1 MKITE
6 CYIENFGKISARKYS
21 FKDGFNCIKEDN
33 GSGKTTLAAFIKVM
47 LYGMSD
53 TKKTSLDENDR
64 RHYLPWGGGAC
75 GGSLCFEVNGKS
87 YRIQRSFAPKA
98 ADDSFALYDAVTGR
112 ACNDYGENLGEE
124 LFGIDVDGF
133 ERTVFLSE
141 RSLTP
146 RSENKTI
153 SAKLSDLVGCDGDIG
168 GMDDAL
174 KNLENQRRF
183 YQKKGGS
190 GEIAD
195 IKIKI
200 AEINRRIDALNET
213 EGALI
218 MAEKRLSQLSGDIA
232 EAQRTEAELAAR
244 REKASIKAADNGYEA
259 RCKELE
265 ILLNERVS
273 ERGRWLEFFGGAIP
287 SFDEIDQM
295 AYKSTEAKNLSAS
308 VSEAAENRRYGELVE
323 FFGTKVT
330 ESDIEQIKYK
340 LSELDNLRA
349 EEVSPAAKRARELF
363 AVRAPRRDEIESAM
377 HAQRKCK
384 SRGSVFGYIICAL
397 LCIAGIA
404 GGLLISPP
412 VMFSVCALVILA
424 GIITAAVGLQ
434 KRKAKKVLS
443 EFFMSAMGSVPADS
457 TEACRLL
464 NEMLLIL
471 PDAKGLDDGERIRA
485 LTDEI
490 CSFNRCFGIESDDC
504 VRDARKI
511 LEKYAE
517 LTALAAANKYI
528 KENKEKALQRAALL
542 KQEVDAF
549 LSRFRLSGYE
559 PFSELR
565 QALTDYNRVSGEIL
579 SKEAEL
585 TDLRGKRAI
594 GEDGVKDAKEELVQI
609 DRQRVALN
617 ERLSALNRE
626 YTLTERLCNGY
637 TDELD
642 GRDEL
647 VMQLGELE
655 ERLVKNL
662 DNYEI
667 ILMTK
672 KYLQTACDNMTA
684 RYIGKTKESFEKY
697 AQLIGGEDGRFEMDT
712 DFGVS
717 KIEGASTKPVDAY
730 SRGTKDLYNLAS
742 RLALVDSLYD
752 KEEPFIIMDD
762 PFTAL
767 DDTKTKAALDM
778 LKDIAKERQI
788 IYFTCS
794 QSRAAIC

>member
-6 CYIENFGKISARKYS
+6 CYIENFGKISAQGYS

-75 GGSLCFEVNGKS
+75 GGSLCFEVGGRS

-112 ACNDYGENLGEE
+112 ACSDFGENLGEE

-168 GMDDAL
+168 GMDEAL

-190 GEIAD
+190 GEISD

-200 AEINRRIDALNET
+200 AEVNRRIDALNET

-218 MAEKRLSQLSGDIA
+218 TAEKRLAQLSYDIA
-232 EAQRTEAELAAR
+232 EAHGAEAELAAR
-244 REKASIKAADNGYEA
+244 RERASIKAADNGYEA

-265 ILLNERVS
+265 ILLSERVS

-287 SFDEIDQM
+287 SFEEIDQM
-295 AYKSTEAKNLSAS
+295 AYKSTEAKNLGAS
-308 VSEAAENRRYGELVE
+308 VNEAAENRRYGELVE

-330 ESDIEQIKYK
+330 DSDIEQIKFK
-340 LSELDNLRA
+340 LNELDNLRA
-349 EEVSPAAKRARELF
+349 EEASPAAKRAKELF
-363 AVRAPRRDEIESAM
+363 ALRAPRREEIEK
-377 HAQRKCK
+377 AQRAQRRCK
-384 SRGSVFGYIICAL
+384 SRGGVIGYILCAL
-397 LCIAGIA
+397 LCLAGIA
-404 GGLLISPP
+404 GGLLISP
-412 VMFSVCALVILA
+412 VMFSVCALGIFA
-424 GIITAAVGLQ
+424 GIITLAMSLQ
-434 KRKAKKVLS
+434 KIKAKKELS
-443 EFFMSAMGSVPADS
+443 EFFLSVMGSATTDS
-457 TEACRLL
+457 AEACRLL

-471 PDAKGLDDGERIRA
+471 PDCKELADGARIKA

-490 CSFNRCFGIESDDC
+490 CGFNSLFGIKSDDC
-504 VRDARKI
+504 ARDARKI
-511 LEKYAE
+511 VEKYAE
-517 LTALAAANKYI
+517 LTAMAAADKYI
-528 KENKEKALQRAALL
+528 KENKDKAMQRAALL

-549 LSRFRLSGYE
+549 LSRFKLSGYE

-565 QALTDYNRVSGEIL
+565 RALTEYNSVSADIS
-579 SKEAEL
+579 SKESEL
-585 TDLRGKRAI
+585 ADIRGKRAL
-594 GEDGVKDAKEELVQI
+594 GEDGVKEAKEELLQI
-609 DRQRVALN
+609 DRQRADLH
-617 ERLSALNRE
+617 ERLTALNRE

-637 TDELD
+637 TDELE

-655 ERLVKNL
+655 ERLAQNL
-662 DNYEI
+662 ENYETV
-667 ILMTK
+667 LMTK

-697 AQLIGGEDGRFEMDT
+697 ARLIGGENGRFEMDT

-778 LKDIAKERQI
+778 LKNIAKERQI

-794 QSRAAIC
+794 ESRAAI